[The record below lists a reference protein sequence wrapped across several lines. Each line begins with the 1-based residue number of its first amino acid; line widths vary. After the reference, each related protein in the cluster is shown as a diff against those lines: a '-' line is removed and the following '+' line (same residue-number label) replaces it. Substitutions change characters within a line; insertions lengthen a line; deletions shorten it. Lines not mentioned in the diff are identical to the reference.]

1 MEEEPGSVCV
11 CKSTFYNRPSFL
23 LVDAGYFRAAD
34 LLRNLFVKRT
44 DVKIRVRILFEYCA

>member
-23 LVDAGYFRAAD
+23 LVDAGYFRAGD

-44 DVKIRVRILFEYCA
+44 DAKIRVRILFEYCA